1 MQSAV
6 VPDTT
11 FTDSDMDKKLLEQCS
26 DMSDAETVSPKS
38 LARLRSL
45 STMSSFA
52 RSFSRLT
59 TSLLECP
66 DVDEEE
72 EQEFNLV
79 VKATFLEYIPVKSR
93 LKRCESD
100 SVLVQPGSLSVDP
113 ADGNILRATESET
126 VLPEGMP
133 SVGSMLHESQQCRP
147 CAWFWKPTGC
157 SNGSACR
164 HCHLCPAGELTRQRK
179 VHRCMA
185 RQRRQDQGTSC
196 GAQTVS
202 IVPVLL
208 PVMPSVIG
216 ISPGGPGP
224 VQFCEPRAA
233 AGSSSSNPTLLG
245 RI

>member
-1 MQSAV
+1 MQSSV

-11 FTDSDMDKKLLEQCS
+11 FTVMDKKLLKQCTG
-26 DMSDAETVSPKS
+26 MSDAETVSPKS

-45 STMSSFA
+45 STMSSFG

-72 EQEFNLV
+72 EQEFDLV
-79 VKATFLEYIPVKSR
+79 VKATFLEYIPVKSN
-93 LKRCESD
+93 LPRCQSD
-100 SVLVQPGSLSVDP
+100 SVLVQPLASGSASVDP
-113 ADGNILRATESET
+113 VDGNILRATESET

-147 CAWFWKPTGC
+147 CAWFWKPMGC
-157 SNGSACR
+157 ANGSACR

-185 RQRRQDQGTSC
+185 RQRRQDQGASC
-196 GAQTVS
+196 GAPTVS
-202 IVPVLL
+202 VVPVLL

-216 ISPGGPGP
+216 VSPGP

-233 AGSSSSNPTLLG
+233 TGSSSSNPTLLG